1 MLHTLCQPIPFNNMV
16 CVGQDGQLHTSR
28 LSPPR
33 RKEGQLLWATPFWG
47 EQRAPYVSQTLLTGK
62 CFVSPGSRSG
72 TMAQLKYIYTSAC
85 SMCMEELEAIM
96 WQANYDLIAITE
108 MWWDRSH
115 NWSAAMDG
123 YKLFRWEGQG
133 RMVSRQGTAEAMG
146 LGVHCK
152 CWLPVLLPWGQQRDE
167 SCWEHW
173 REILPALYPIY
184 AVIMGRYHVK
194 YAAVSAPGL
203 GCPQHASCRT
213 WRRKK
218 ALQQTVILVPW
229 EIFSWD
235 KSSVRTYSPQ
245 WGFFC
250 CCFGFGG
257 FFVVVFS
264 SCT

>member
-1 MLHTLCQPIPFNNMV
+1 
-16 CVGQDGQLHTSR
+16 
-28 LSPPR
+28 
-33 RKEGQLLWATPFWG
+33 
-47 EQRAPYVSQTLLTGK
+47 
-62 CFVSPGSRSG
+62 
-72 TMAQLKYIYTSAC
+72 
-85 SMCMEELEAIM
+85 
-96 WQANYDLIAITE
+96 
-108 MWWDRSH
+108 
-115 NWSAAMDG
+115 
-123 YKLFRWEGQG
+123 
-133 RMVSRQGTAEAMG
+133 MVSRQGTEEAMG

-152 CWLPVLLPWGQQRDE
+152 CWLPVPLPWGQQRDE

-218 ALQQTVILVPW
+218 ALQQTVIPVPW

-245 WGFFC
+245 WV
-250 CCFGFGG
+250 
-257 FFVVVFS
+257 FFVVVLVWGVFLWS
-264 SCT
+264 FFFPVLKRSLGWGWLKSCPRCKVLAAKEFPAPASMRG